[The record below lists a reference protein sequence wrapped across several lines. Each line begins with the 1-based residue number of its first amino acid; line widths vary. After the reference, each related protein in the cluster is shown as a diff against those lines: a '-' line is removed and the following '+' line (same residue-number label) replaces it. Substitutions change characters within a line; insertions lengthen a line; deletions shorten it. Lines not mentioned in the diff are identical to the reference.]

1 MGSGRVSPAAAPAA
15 NGGQLMHLSVALCV
29 LNDTC
34 REAER
39 LGIEVD
45 GVAGDPCR
53 RVGHEAQGDVGPVGV
68 RVVRDPP
75 CRELPT

>member
-1 MGSGRVSPAAAPAA
+1 
-15 NGGQLMHLSVALCV
+15 
-29 LNDTC
+29 
-34 REAER
+34 
-39 LGIEVD
+39 VD